1 MDIIKEAC
9 VEGYNEAIQAKKM
22 GADRIEL
29 CSSLN
34 EDGLTPDRKIITSVL
49 KAMTIPVKVMIR
61 PRRGNFIYGQ
71 KEISQMESDISF
83 CKQQGIKEVVLGC
96 LDNRKRVDLVTLNRL
111 AKISDPMKIT
121 FHKAIDHTHNI
132 FVEMERL
139 VKCKVVTSVLTSGQ
153 SRFVLNNKILLLK
166 ILKHSKGKLN
176 IILAGGI
183 SEKNFDNVHQ
193 VFNWNEYHGRKIVGN
208 LGNAK

>member
-9 VEGYNEAIQAKKM
+9 VEGCEEAIQAKLM

-29 CSSLN
+29 CSSLH
-34 EDGLTPDRKIITSVL
+34 EDGLTPERKTITSVL
-49 KAMTIPVKVMIR
+49 EAINIPVKIMIR
-61 PRRGNFIYGQ
+61 PRPGNFVYSQ

-83 CKQQGIKEVVLGC
+83 CKEQGVKEVVLGC
-96 LDNRKRVDLVTLNRL
+96 LDNRKRIDLVTVNRL

-132 FVEMERL
+132 FVEMEKL
-139 VKCKVVTSVLTSGQ
+139 VKCNGVGSVLTSGE
-153 SRFVLNNKILLLK
+153 STFVLNNKNLLLK
-166 ILKHSKGKLN
+166 ILKHFKGKLN

-183 SEKNFDNVHQ
+183 SEKNFDNIHQ
-193 VFNWNEYHGRKIVGN
+193 VFNWNEYHGRKIVGSLN
-208 LGNAK
+208 IAK